1 MAHKSHINFYLK
13 STLNQRININYPKPI
28 FNILLQSS
36 RLFTFHFFLYPLHLE
51 LRLYRSVIALV
62 LKLIVLLVATIS
74 PQREQLS
81 FLILSLMTQIT
92 LVHFSFSWPNRVSHI
107 FPQTGFLSHPKHFP
121 QP

>member
-1 MAHKSHINFYLK
+1 MAHKSHINFYLR
-13 STLNQRININYPKPI
+13 LNQCININDPKPI

-36 RLFTFHFFLYPLHLE
+36 RLFTFHFFLYRLYLE

-62 LKLIVLLVATIS
+62 LKLSVLLVATIS

-92 LVHFSFSWPNRVSHI
+92 LVHFSFSWPNHVSHI